1 MSAQRISLKSKPVI
15 AIVVSLLAIVVVV
28 NVAVFKPGQR
38 SPKPANV
45 RLQSAQPMPVDLTG
59 YRQGSAAPAENLA
72 AWGERTNPALRRD
85 PFGSIRLATEVVTDV
100 VPEEILEE
108 PAMEVVP
115 LACNAILLGGAQPVA
130 MIGGKSYR
138 VGDRVDDQ
146 DVRYQVVAIGA
157 TGVKL
162 SSASGPG
169 IFLSVHGTGSGAER
183 GRVITKSTKTNGLGI
198 TSLVEH
204 ARGERK

>member
-1 MSAQRISLKSKPVI
+1 MSVQRISLKSKPVI
-15 AIVVSLLAIVVVV
+15 AVVVALLAIVVVV

-45 RLQSAQPMPVDLTG
+45 RVQSSQPMPVDLTE
-59 YRQGSAAPAENLA
+59 YRQGSAAPTENLA
-72 AWGERTNPALRRD
+72 AWRDRANPALRRD
-85 PFGSIRLATEVVTDV
+85 PFGSIRRATEV
-100 VPEEILEE
+100 VPEEILAE
-108 PAMEVVP
+108 PEVEVVP
-115 LACNAILLGGAQPVA
+115 LVCNAILIGGAQPVA

-162 SSASGPG
+162 ASASGPG
-169 IFLSVHGTGSGAER
+169 LFLSVHGSGAER
-183 GRVITKSTKTNGLGI
+183 GRVITKSKKMNGLGI